1 MKLLSELAVGL
12 LLAAPVSA
20 QVLNKGKDV
29 LRDYAEAA
37 KLFRLDAEQGDAY
50 SQESL
55 AMMYSLGKGVLQDDV
70 LSHMWWN
77 IAGANGS
84 AYGLE
89 NRRKIEKRMTREQI
103 AEAQALARR
112 CMASSYQDCG

>member
-89 NRRKIEKRMTREQI
+89 NRRKIEKRMTLEQI